1 MLVRL
6 PLLWFLASLSCFPG
20 NGAKEVFAEPEV
32 FAVPF
37 RVVENTLI
45 VLPVRV
51 NGAGPFDFALDTGS
65 GDSAV
70 DRKLAEQLGLPVSGR
85 SPHIGILERVDTLLV
100 HTGTVSAG
108 KGAVCNLDLAVREN
122 MHGSALRV
130 SGILGEDYLKQFD
143 LMIDNR
149 HHFIVFDPRSRSL
162 ALGLEGEHLGTT
174 TTGSY
179 RGDHTRNRLIING
192 YGDEFGAATFL
203 VDSGANNI
211 YFFLPLKRWHVLGN
225 LVASLVTNTSGFT
238 NAMPARTQF
247 VRRLEFGKTIVMDL
261 STISSSGQLD
271 VDVDALLPTNIFD
284 RIFIC
289 HSENYVILDPRSKR
303 R

>member
-6 PLLWFLASLSCFPG
+6 PLLWFLASLSCFPCH
-20 NGAKEVFAEPEV
+20 GAKEVFAEPEV

-65 GDSAV
+65 GDSAI

-100 HTGTVSAG
+100 HAGTVSAG

-122 MHGSALRV
+122 MHGSVLRV

-179 RGDHTRNRLIING
+179 RGDHTRNRLIITG
-192 YGDEFGAATFL
+192 MAMSSA
-203 VDSGANNI
+203 
-211 YFFLPLKRWHVLGN
+211 LPRSWWIV
-225 LVASLVTNTSGFT
+225 V
-238 NAMPARTQF
+238 RT
-247 VRRLEFGKTIVMDL
+247 
-261 STISSSGQLD
+261 
-271 VDVDALLPTNIFD
+271 
-284 RIFIC
+284 IFIFP
-289 HSENYVILDPRSKR
+289 STEEMARFG
-303 R
+303 